1 MSPSMSCITAMS
13 SLPLY
18 FVDETATVLAKALFG
33 MVFMPAGGRRRQVVL
48 LSTTM
53 VNKQESGIMPKE
65 KSAASDK
72 PGTGDKSPVQPA
84 PPGKS
89 PIVSSAHLASGRSA
103 ELSEFEFG
111 MIIASNAFNR
121 WAVRCMTAAGV
132 TDMTITDV
140 LVLHHINHRAR
151 EKKLADIAFILNIE
165 DTHVVNYS
173 LKKLQGLGLV
183 KTERR
188 GKEVLYSTN
197 QQGQALCQRYHEI
210 REQVLVSGLT
220 GSGAEGF
227 ELSEMARFLRV
238 LSGLYEQAARAAAS
252 L

>member
-1 MSPSMSCITAMS
+1 
-13 SLPLY
+13 
-18 FVDETATVLAKALFG
+18 
-33 MVFMPAGGRRRQVVL
+33 
-48 LSTTM
+48 
-53 VNKQESGIMPKE
+53 MPKE
-65 KSAASDK
+65 KSSAKAPFAQPPTTATAS
-72 PGTGDKSPVQPA
+72 SHPA
-84 PPGKS
+84 SGKM

-111 MIIASNAFNR
+111 LIIASNAFNR
-121 WAVRCMTAAGV
+121 WAVRCMSAVGMK
-132 TDMTITDV
+132 DMTITDV

-165 DTHVVNYS
+165 DTHIVNYS
-173 LKKLQGLGLV
+173 LKKLQSLGLV

-197 QQGQALCQRYHEI
+197 EAGVSVCQRYYEI

-220 GSGAEGF
+220 GDGTESF
-227 ELSEMARFLRV
+227 ELSELARFLRI
-238 LSGLYEQAARAAAS
+238 LSGLYDQAARSATS

>member
-1 MSPSMSCITAMS
+1 
-13 SLPLY
+13 
-18 FVDETATVLAKALFG
+18 
-33 MVFMPAGGRRRQVVL
+33 MPR
-48 LSTTM
+48 
-53 VNKQESGIMPKE
+53 E
-65 KSAASDK
+65 KSAASDT
-72 PGTGDKSPVQPA
+72 PGSGDRTPA
-84 PPGKS
+84 QVTPSVKT

-183 KTERR
+183 KTEKR

-197 QQGQALCQRYHEI
+197 EKGQALCQRYHEI

-220 GSGAEGF
+220 GNGAEGF
-227 ELSEMARFLRV
+227 ELSELARFLRV

>member
-1 MSPSMSCITAMS
+1 MAL
-13 SLPLY
+13 LPRH
-18 FVDETATVLAKALFG
+18 FSHGIGEMAVTGMGELAS
-33 MVFMPAGGRRRQVVL
+33 MPADGGCIQSGL
-48 LSTTM
+48 LNNM
-53 VNKQESGIMPKE
+53 AQNKQESGNMPKE
-65 KSAASDK
+65 KSAASS
-72 PGTGDKSPVQPA
+72 TSSSSAGDRTPA
-84 PPGKS
+84 QLAPSGKT
-89 PIVSSAHLASGRSA
+89 PIVSSTHLASGRSA

-132 TDMTITDV
+132 SDMTITDV
-140 LVLHHINHRAR
+140 LVLHHIDHRAR

-183 KTERR
+183 KTEKR

-197 QQGQALCQRYHEI
+197 EQGQALCRRYHEI

-220 GSGAEGF
+220 GSGTEGF
-227 ELSEMARFLRV
+227 ELSELARFLRV

>member
-1 MSPSMSCITAMS
+1 
-13 SLPLY
+13 
-18 FVDETATVLAKALFG
+18 
-33 MVFMPAGGRRRQVVL
+33 MPR
-48 LSTTM
+48 
-53 VNKQESGIMPKE
+53 K
-65 KSAASDK
+65 KSADSARQ
-72 PGTGDKSPVQPA
+72 TAVEAPA
-84 PPGKS
+84 QAVPQVAKV

-111 MIIASNAFNR
+111 LIIAGNAFDR

-132 TDMTITDV
+132 KDMTITDV

-173 LKKLQGLGLV
+173 LKKLQNLGLV
-183 KTERR
+183 KTEKR

-197 QQGQALCQRYHEI
+197 EEGQSLCRRYHEI
-210 REQVLVSGLT
+210 REQMLVSGLT
-220 GSGAEGF
+220 GSGTEGF
-227 ELSEMARFLRV
+227 ELSELARFLRV
-238 LSGLYEQAARAAAS
+238 LSGLYEQAARAATS

>member
-1 MSPSMSCITAMS
+1 
-13 SLPLY
+13 
-18 FVDETATVLAKALFG
+18 
-33 MVFMPAGGRRRQVVL
+33 
-48 LSTTM
+48 
-53 VNKQESGIMPKE
+53 MPKE
-65 KSAASDK
+65 KRADGAQQHPGAKAS
-72 PGTGDKSPVQPA
+72 PPASPAV
-84 PPGKS
+84 KI

-132 TDMTITDV
+132 KDMTITDV

-183 KTERR
+183 KTEKR

-197 QQGQALCQRYHEI
+197 EEGQALCQRYHEI

-220 GSGAEGF
+220 GSGTEGF
-227 ELSEMARFLRV
+227 ELSELARFLRV
-238 LSGLYEQAARAAAS
+238 LSGLYEQAARAATS

>member
-1 MSPSMSCITAMS
+1 MA
-13 SLPLY
+13 
-18 FVDETATVLAKALFG
+18 
-33 MVFMPAGGRRRQVVL
+33 
-48 LSTTM
+48 
-53 VNKQESGIMPKE
+53 KE
-65 KSAASDK
+65 KTAASHS
-72 PGTGDKSPVQPA
+72 PRAGDRAPA
-84 PPGKS
+84 QLAPSAKT
-89 PIVSSAHLASGRSA
+89 PIVSSAPLASGRNA

-132 TDMTITDV
+132 SDLTITDV

-183 KTERR
+183 RTEKR

-197 QQGQALCQRYHEI
+197 EQGQALCQRYHEI
-210 REQVLVSGLT
+210 RGQVLVSGLT
-220 GSGAEGF
+220 GSGTEGF
-227 ELSEMARFLRV
+227 ELSELARFLRV

>member
-1 MSPSMSCITAMS
+1 MPQEKIAS
-13 SLPLY
+13 SNKPHGG
-18 FVDETATVLAKALFG
+18 DSAQAQLA
-33 MVFMPAGGRRRQVVL
+33 PAVK
-48 LSTTM
+48 T
-53 VNKQESGIMPKE
+53 
-65 KSAASDK
+65 
-72 PGTGDKSPVQPA
+72 
-84 PPGKS
+84 

-183 KTERR
+183 KTEKR

-197 QQGQALCQRYHEI
+197 EKGQSLCQRYHEI

-220 GSGAEGF
+220 GSGTEGF
-227 ELSEMARFLRV
+227 ELSELARFLRV

>member
-1 MSPSMSCITAMS
+1 
-13 SLPLY
+13 
-18 FVDETATVLAKALFG
+18 
-33 MVFMPAGGRRRQVVL
+33 MPR
-48 LSTTM
+48 
-53 VNKQESGIMPKE
+53 K
-65 KSAASDK
+65 KSADSAEQM
-72 PGTGDKSPVQPA
+72 PVQAPA
-84 PPGKS
+84 QPASPAAKI

-111 MIIASNAFNR
+111 LIIAGNAFDR

-132 TDMTITDV
+132 KDMTITDV

-173 LKKLQGLGLV
+173 LKKLQNLGLV
-183 KTERR
+183 KTEKR

-197 QQGQALCQRYHEI
+197 EEGQSLCRRYHEI
-210 REQVLVSGLT
+210 REQMLVSGLT
-220 GSGAEGF
+220 GSGTEGF
-227 ELSEMARFLRV
+227 ELSELARFLRV
-238 LSGLYEQAARAAAS
+238 LSGLYEQAARAATS